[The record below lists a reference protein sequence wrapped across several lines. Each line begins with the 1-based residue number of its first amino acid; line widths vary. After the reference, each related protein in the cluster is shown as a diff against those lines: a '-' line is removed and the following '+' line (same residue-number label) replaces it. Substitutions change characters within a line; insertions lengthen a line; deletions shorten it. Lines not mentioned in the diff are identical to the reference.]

1 LFITLNLQH
10 YLANQQIRNVNLEK
24 IDFQRLHLMA
34 LYTSL
39 PVTFQIWED
48 TMRYRSVLTALAT
61 STFLFAASQAGAADL
76 EVTHWW
82 TSGGE
87 AAAAKVLAES
97 YDKLGGDKWVD
108 GAIAGSGSTAR
119 PIIVSRILGGNPMG
133 ATQLNTG
140 RDAED
145 LVKAGLM
152 TDLTELATK
161 EGWADFIR
169 PAKLLDA
176 CKYEGKIYCVPV
188 NIHSWQWM
196 WINPNAFKEAGAAVP
211 TNWNEFVAA
220 APKLKEK
227 GIIPLATGDAWQIDG
242 VFRVMLANLGGKDL
256 YLKIMDEKSTEAAG
270 SPEMK
275 AVWQAFA
282 DARGLADPGYV
293 GRQWNEA
300 TSLVLTGKAAGQ
312 IMGDWAQGEFGV
324 AGKVAGTD
332 YDCLPGL
339 GVHPV
344 LDTGGDAFY
353 FPKNANPEITKAQL
367 KLASMLVSKETQVA
381 FNLAKG
387 SLPIRGDVDM
397 QTANACMQKGIKIL
411 ADSNN
416 VLPSYEQAFSSD
428 TQGQIEDLTTEFFA
442 DKSMT
447 VEDAQARYVE
457 IIGEAK

>member
-1 LFITLNLQH
+1 
-10 YLANQQIRNVNLEK
+10 
-24 IDFQRLHLMA
+24 
-34 LYTSL
+34 
-39 PVTFQIWED
+39 
-48 TMRYRSVLTALAT
+48 MRYRSVMAALAT
-61 STFLFAASQAGAADL
+61 STFLFTANHAGAVDL

-108 GAIAGSGSTAR
+108 GAIAGSGNIAR
-119 PIIVSRILGGNPMG
+119 PIIITRILGGNPMG

-152 TDLTELATK
+152 TDLSDLAAK
-161 EGWADFIR
+161 EGWANFIR

-176 CKYEGKIYCVPV
+176 CTYEGKIYCVPV

-196 WINPNAFKEAGAAVP
+196 WINPGVFKEAGAAVP

-220 APKLKEK
+220 APKLQEK
-227 GIIPLATGDAWQIDG
+227 HIIPLATGDAWQVYGI
-242 VFRVMLANLGGKDL
+242 FRVMVANLGGKDL
-256 YLKIMDEKSTEAAG
+256 YLKVMIDKDKDAAAG
-270 SPEMK
+270 PEMK

-282 DARGLADPGYV
+282 NARELADPGYV

-300 TSLVLTGKAAGQ
+300 TSLVLTGKAGAQ
-312 IMGDWAQGEFGV
+312 IMGDWAQGEFGL

-332 YDCLPGL
+332 YDCLPGF
-339 GVHPV
+339 GVRPI
-344 LDTGGDAFY
+344 LDTDGDAFY
-353 FPKNANPEITKAQL
+353 FPKNADPEVTRAQL

-397 QTANACMQKGIKIL
+397 EAANGCMQKGIKIL
-411 ADSNN
+411 ADGNN
-416 VLPSYEQAFSSD
+416 VLPSIEQALSSD

-442 DKSMT
+442 NKDMT
-447 VEDAQARYVE
+447 AEDAQARFVE
-457 IIGEAK
+457 IISEAK